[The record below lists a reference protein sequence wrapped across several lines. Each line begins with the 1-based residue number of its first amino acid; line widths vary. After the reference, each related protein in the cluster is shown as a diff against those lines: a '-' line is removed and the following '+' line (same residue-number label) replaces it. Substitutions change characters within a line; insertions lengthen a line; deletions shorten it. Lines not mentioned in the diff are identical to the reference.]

1 MIFTA
6 IVRILCFSLVYT
18 SFTPLQA
25 VHIANDPYEVDY
37 SSEGGQ
43 RVKTLLEILGRK
55 NHHEI
60 KEMLQNTSFIEL
72 VNTIAVSFCSMGKIT
87 SRLPLLQAVID
98 GDHQI
103 IEMLLN
109 AGADPLCKA
118 PNYLDITPLHIVA
131 SYNSE
136 QQRFMHTCPKIDT
149 TISPENARTILDLFL
164 AKIPKSHIDTLCGGQ
179 EPMTPLFYAAVWGN
193 DYEVTKKLVQ
203 AGAKVFTKHTTA
215 GLLPKR
221 AIIQGNLACF
231 QALYDTWHELNPHD
245 RSRDE
250 EWKSLSELAEK
261 KQTELA
267 IKNLFKPKTKKTYP
281 S

>member
-1 MIFTA
+1 MIFTFA
-6 IVRILCFSLVYT
+6 IRVLFFLLVYT

-37 SSEGGQ
+37 LSDNGQ

-55 NHHEI
+55 NH
-60 KEMLQNTSFIEL
+60 
-72 VNTIAVSFCSMGKIT
+72 
-87 SRLPLLQAVID
+87 
-98 GDHQI
+98 
-103 IEMLLN
+103 
-109 AGADPLCKA
+109 
-118 PNYLDITPLHIVA
+118 LHIVA

-149 TISPENARTILDLFL
+149 TIPAENAHIILDLFL
-164 AKIPKSHIDTLCGGQ
+164 AKIPKERIDTRCDGQ
-179 EPMTPLFYAAVWGN
+179 EQMSALFYAALWGN
-193 DYEVTKKLVQ
+193 DYEITKKLVQ
-203 AGAKVFTKHTTA
+203 AGAKVFTKHATA

-231 QALYDTWHELNPHD
+231 QALYDTWHE
-245 RSRDE
+245 
-250 EWKSLSELAEK
+250 
-261 KQTELA
+261 KQIELA